1 MQVIYENHNGLR
13 FNLTKWPVM
22 LQDIES
28 LLGHTWQHS
37 ATGNEKRAKISAF
50 YKPLE
55 ERELTLSIFADNDV
69 QFTSTLNTLH
79 RVFEEDITDV
89 SPGKLIVGE
98 YYLKCYITTAGYEE
112 YEEDFEATDIKLT
125 VSAER
130 WIWIKESRVEYLWH
144 QTTDT
149 AGRGYNYG
157 YDYDYTMGNGNIAT
171 IQNTHFAPCDFV
183 LKISGYVRNPAV
195 TIGNHIYRINEVVQK
210 NEILTIDTRNKTITL
225 TKNNGVQVNAYSKRD
240 KANYIFEP
248 ILAGEQRLYW
258 NSNFNLEIILY
269 EERSEP
275 LWT

>member
-1 MQVIYENHNGLR
+1 MNVIYENHNGLR
-13 FNLTKWPVM
+13 ADLTNWPTM

-28 LLGHTWQHS
+28 LLGHTWQCS
-37 ATGNEKRAKISAF
+37 TAGNEKRAKISTF
-50 YKPLE
+50 YKSLE
-55 ERELTLSIFADNDV
+55 QREITLSIFADDEE
-69 QFTSTLNTLH
+69 QFKNTLNTLH
-79 RVFEEDITDV
+79 QIFEEDIDDTI
-89 SPGKLIVGE
+89 PGKLVIGD
-98 YYLKCYITTAGYEE
+98 YYLQCYITTGNYEE
-112 YEEDFEATDIKLT
+112 YEEGFEATDIKLT

-130 WIWIKESRVEYLWH
+130 WVWLKESRTEYLWH

-171 IQNTHFAPCDFV
+171 IQNTHFAPCNFV

-195 TIGNHIYRINEVVQK
+195 TIGNHIYRVNEVVQK

-225 TKNNGVQVNAYSKRD
+225 TKNNGVQVNVFSKRD
-240 KANYIFEP
+240 NSSYPFEP
-248 ILAGEQRLYW
+248 IPAGEQRLYW
-258 NSNFNLEIILY
+258 NSNFNLEIMLY